1 MSSIVQSQPLVVLK
15 DGKPTT
21 TSFIV
26 AEVFGKRHADTL
38 RAISNLE
45 CSEEFTK
52 RNFAFCSKIS
62 DLQNG
67 KPQSYVE
74 MTRDG
79 FVFLAMGFTGK
90 EAAAWKEKYIAAFN
104 ALEAHINSAPKTKPR
119 QLPRQHYR
127 ILQSEVD
134 EVAKWTAQPGRA
146 KAAVWEHLRKIGG
159 VENVRYFPR
168 TKMPEALAVLANLKK
183 RTRAFVN
190 DSKAS
195 ERVFID
201 TILSGVKLLSAPR
214 QPEFKLLEAA
224 Q

>member
-1 MSSIVQSQPLVVLK
+1 MSSNSLSLTPINGEPRVHDLLL
-15 DGKPTT
+15 
-21 TSFIV
+21 
-26 AEVFGKRHADTL
+26 AERLGFAEP
-38 RAISNLE
+38 RAIRKIIKRNEAKLLNFGTRSTVSRVTITGQP
-45 CSEEFTK
+45 SEEFYLNQKQAIFVCMKSETD
-52 RNFAFCSKIS
+52 RAFDVQAEIVRVF
-62 DLQNG
+62 DAYLTG
-67 KPQSYVE
+67 GLKP
-74 MTRDG
+74 
-79 FVFLAMGFTGK
+79 AP
-90 EAAAWKEKYIAAFN
+90 
-104 ALEAHINSAPKTKPR
+104 APKPR
-119 QLPRQHYR
+119 HLPRKHYR

-195 ERVFID
+195 ERAFID

-214 QPEFKLLEAA
+214 QPEFKLLEGAP
-224 Q
+224 